1 MPHHTPL
8 IATIVG
14 GIVLAFLFGT
24 LAHRLRMPPLV
35 GYLVAGIVM
44 GPFTP
49 GFVGDLDLAH
59 ELAEIGVILLMF
71 GVGLHFSLK
80 DLMSVKNI
88 AVPGAVVQLTIAT
101 LLGLGLGELLGWS
114 HGEGLLFGLALSTAS
129 TVVLLTAMQER
140 RLVETDRGR
149 IAIGWLIVE
158 DIAMVLVLVLIPAL
172 SGILGGDGDESL
184 SGADLFKTIM
194 ITLGKVVAFVAVMLI
209 IGRRVIPWILAKV
222 ANTGSRE
229 LFSLSVLA
237 IALGFAMGAAY
248 IFGVSFAL
256 GAFFAG
262 MILAESKLSHR
273 AAEESLPLRD
283 AFAVLFFV
291 SVGMLFN
298 PATIFKEPLLVVAT
312 LLIIVIGKSVG
323 AYFIVRLFGYSRLT
337 SLTISASLAQIG
349 EFAFIIASMGL
360 SLNLLS
366 PMANDLILAGAIL
379 SILLNPVMFLLVDK
393 FAPKVSQYEE
403 KKDDVVVEETPA
415 PQYPHLRDH
424 AVLVGYGRVG
434 TCIAAGLK
442 EMQIPYVILENRKE
456 LVEKLREEGEDAI
469 YGNALGAGILEEA
482 NIFAARYLLLAIP
495 GSFECGQLINRA
507 RELNPHIEV
516 IAHASSDAEA
526 EYLDKHA
533 VEHAVMGEKEIA
545 NGMLEFVQK
554 IAPQQSPAV

>member
-24 LAHRLRMPPLV
+24 LAHRLKMPPLI
-35 GYLVAGIVM
+35 GYLIAGIVM

-59 ELAEIGVILLMF
+59 ELSEIGVILLMF

-80 DLMSVKNI
+80 DLISVKNI
-88 AVPGAVVQLTIAT
+88 ALPGAIVQLAIAT
-101 LLGLGLGELLGWS
+101 FLGIGLGWLLGWPW
-114 HGEGLLFGLALSTAS
+114 GEGLLYGLALSTAS

-172 SGILGGDGDESL
+172 SGVLKGDNDALTAGELLGII
-184 SGADLFKTIM
+184 AITI
-194 ITLGKVVAFVAVMLI
+194 GKVVAFVAVMLI
-209 IGRRVIPWILAKV
+209 VGRRVIPWILERI

-262 MILAESKLSHR
+262 MILAESELSHR

-298 PATIFKEPLLVVAT
+298 PSTIIKEPLLVIIT
-312 LLIIVIGKSVG
+312 LLIIMLGKSLG
-323 AYFIVRLFGYSRLT
+323 AYVIVRLFRYSRLT
-337 SLTISASLAQIG
+337 ALTISASLAQIG

-360 SLNLLS
+360 SLGILS
-366 PMANDLILAGAIL
+366 PTANDLILAGAIL
-379 SILLNPVMFLLVDK
+379 SILLNPVMFLAVGKIAAKLE
-393 FAPKVSQYEE
+393 AISEH
-403 KKDDVVVEETPA
+403 KKETKEVNEVIETPA
-415 PQYPHLRDH
+415 PQYLELQQH

-434 TCIAAGLK
+434 KCIADGLK
-442 EMQIPYVILENRKE
+442 ERQIPFVVLENRKE
-456 LVEKLREEGEDAI
+456 LVDKLREEGDNALW
-469 YGNALGAGILEEA
+469 GNAVGHDIFVEA
-482 NIFAARYLLLAIP
+482 NIATASYLFVAIP
-495 GSFECGQLINRA
+495 GIFESGQLINRA
-507 RELNPHIEV
+507 RELNPYIEV
-516 IAHASSDAEA
+516 IVHSHTEA
-526 EYLDKHA
+526 ESEYLEKYGVNHI
-533 VEHAVMGEKEIA
+533 VMGEKEIA
-545 NGMLEFVQK
+545 SGMLLC
-554 IAPQQSPAV
+554 IQSAKPA

>member
-24 LAHRLRMPPLV
+24 LAHRLRMPPLI
-35 GYLVAGIVM
+35 GYLIAGIVM

-49 GFVGDLDLAH
+49 GFVGDL
-59 ELAEIGVILLMF
+59 ELAKELSEIGVILLMF

-80 DLMSVKNI
+80 DLISVKNI
-88 AVPGAVVQLTIAT
+88 ALPGAIVQLAIAT
-101 LLGLGLGELLGWS
+101 FLGIGLGWLLGWPW
-114 HGEGLLFGLALSTAS
+114 GEGLLYGLALSTAS

-172 SGILGGDGDESL
+172 SSVLKGENESL
-184 SGADLFKTIM
+184 SGGELFTIIA
-194 ITLGKVVAFVAVMLI
+194 ITIGKVVAFVAVMLI
-209 IGRRVIPWILAKV
+209 VGRRVIPWILERI

-262 MILAESKLSHR
+262 MILAESELSHR

-283 AFAVLFFV
+283 AFSVLFFV

-298 PATIFKEPLLVVAT
+298 PATIIKEPLLVIAT
-312 LLIIVIGKSVG
+312 LLIIMIGKSLG
-323 AYFIVRLFGYSRLT
+323 AYLIVRAFRYSRLT
-337 SLTISASLAQIG
+337 ALTISASLAQIG

-360 SLNLLS
+360 SLEILS
-366 PMANDLILAGAIL
+366 PTANDLILAGAIL
-379 SILLNPVMFLLVDK
+379 SILLNPVMFIVVDK
-393 FAPKVSQYEE
+393 ISNKISAYEVKVEE
-403 KKDDVVVEETPA
+403 NIVEETPA
-415 PQYPHLRDH
+415 PQYPHLHNH
-424 AVLVGYGRVG
+424 AVIVGYGRVG
-434 TCIAAGLK
+434 RCIAEGLK
-442 EMQIPYVILENRKE
+442 QIGIPFVVLENRKE
-456 LVEKLREEGEDAI
+456 LVEKLRAEGENALM
-469 YGNALGAGILEEA
+469 GNAVGQGIFEEA
-482 NIFAARYLLLAIP
+482 NIFTASYLFIAIP
-495 GSFECGQLINRA
+495 GIFESGQLINRA
-507 RELNPHIEV
+507 RELNPQINIVVH
-516 IAHASSDAEA
+516 AHTEA
-526 EYLDKHA
+526 ESEYLEKYGDI
-533 VEHAVMGEKEIA
+533 HAVMGEKEIA
-545 NGMLEFVQK
+545 SGMLQCIQPVK
-554 IAPQQSPAV
+554 PA